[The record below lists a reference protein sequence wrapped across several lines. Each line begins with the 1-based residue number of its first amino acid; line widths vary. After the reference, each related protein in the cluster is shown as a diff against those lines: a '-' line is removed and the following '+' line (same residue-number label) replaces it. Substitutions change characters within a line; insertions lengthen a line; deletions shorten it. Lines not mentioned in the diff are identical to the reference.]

1 MATSEVFT
9 LAPDRR
15 AVREARLHVRAFD
28 ELPREAGANA
38 ELVVSELVA
47 NSVLHARLGP
57 EDLIEVTLRRESA
70 QLVIEVADGGGFS
83 RPAGAGAKSKGGW
96 GFKVLDAVCERWS
109 AEGGRV
115 SAHIAIP
122 ATGPAGRDGEGRGLL
137 RRRPLGRAR
146 L

>member
-1 MATSEVFT
+1 MASSERFL

-15 AVREARLHVRAFD
+15 AVREARLHVRSFD

-47 NSVLHARLGP
+47 NSVLHARMGP
-57 EDLIEVTLRRESA
+57 EDLIEVTLRRESG
-70 QLVIEVADGGGFS
+70 QLVIEVADGGGFT
-83 RPAGAGAKSKGGW
+83 RAAGAGARNKGGW

-115 SAHIAIP
+115 SAHISIP
-122 ATGPAGRDGEGRGLL
+122 APGPAGRDSDGRGLL
-137 RRRPLGRAR
+137 RRPLGRAR

>member
-1 MATSEVFT
+1 MAETERFL

-15 AVREARLHVRAFD
+15 AVREARIHVRGFA

-47 NSVLHARLGP
+47 NSVLHARMGP
-57 EDLIEVTLRRESA
+57 EDLIEVTLRRESRS
-70 QLVIEVADGGGFS
+70 LVIEVADGGSFS

-109 AEGGRV
+109 AENGRV
-115 SAHIAIP
+115 SAQIAIP
-122 ATGPAGRDGEGRGLL
+122 AAAPARSDAVGRGPL
-137 RRRPLGRAR
+137 RRPRGRAR